1 MEAALGRILSLLPSE
16 LSLCFAYGSGV
27 LRQAGASG
35 VPRVLDL
42 VVVVPNTLLFHE
54 ENLRRNRSH
63 YSSWGWLG
71 STAVTRLQEAGSAGV
86 YYNTLLPLP
95 MEPGRLFKYGV
106 VSTPT
111 LEADLLDWRALY
123 LAGRLHKPVALLEGP
138 KGPDGPRL
146 AQAMRT
152 NLHSALHAAL
162 LLLPESFTGEM
173 AFSLGLLINSLNKIS
188 NVSGNAK

>member
-1 MEAALGRILSLLPSE
+1 MEVALGRILSLLPSE

-27 LRQAGASG
+27 LRQAGTSSK

-42 VVVVPNTLLFHE
+42 VVVAPNTLLFHD
-54 ENLRRNRSH
+54 ENLRRNHRH
-63 YSSWGWLG
+63 YSSWRWLG
-71 STAVTRLQEAGSAGV
+71 ASAVARLQEAGSAGV

-138 KGPDGPRL
+138 KGPDGVRL

-162 LLLPESFTGEM
+162 LLLPESFTGERFC
-173 AFSLGLLINSLNKIS
+173 AFF
-188 NVSGNAK
+188 VREQFY